1 MLSQISIMEA
11 RRNVSSGTVSPKKM
25 KEPINAFTIKLQ
37 SLLLDNANQV
47 ISNLQKIQNS
57 VVIKLDDVLDATNSL
72 RTIREQI
79 DRDLVDLKEI
89 QQGIRSMDRI
99 DSLEL
104 ALEALIPL
112 VNQLSQQG
120 ITKT

>member
-1 MLSQISIMEA
+1 MSNSEPFLQ
-11 RRNVSSGTVSPKKM
+11 KKM
-25 KEPINAFTIKLQ
+25 KKPINAFTIKLQ

-47 ISNLQKIQNS
+47 ISNLLKIQNS

-104 ALEALIPL
+104 ALEALIP
-112 VNQLSQQG
+112 VVKQLSQQG
-120 ITKT
+120 LTRT

>member
-1 MLSQISIMEA
+1 MEA